1 MAEEQ
6 LLKVSEVATRL
17 RVRQETVRR
26 WISEG
31 TIRGTMVGG
40 RRSGYRIPES
50 EVERILR
57 GEPRGVKT
65 AA

>member
-6 LLKVSEVATRL
+6 LLKVPEVAERL

-31 TIRGTMVGG
+31 TICGTMVGG

-50 EVERILR
+50 EVDRILR
-57 GEPRGVKT
+57 GEPREVKT